1 MYLKT
6 IKIKNFRGIHNLSVN
21 FHEKLNVIIGPNGA
35 LKSTLIDAIRLFYGW
50 GDQYSDQLITR
61 EDFYREVIKVEG
73 EEDTEL
79 AENHIEIRYV
89 FSDLSETQL
98 GAFCDYLVIDGN
110 NVYAEVTI
118 EYRLSVDGR
127 ISRTYYT
134 GKREAEQKADYD
146 TFQLFRSYYL
156 SALRD
161 STHDLMD
168 SRNNILGKVIK
179 RRVEKNENED
189 SISNIFVGANNQ
201 LLDQGEVRIT
211 KENINNNLRT
221 ILKKSPQTIDLSIT
235 PNKIDYIVNAIKPFV
250 PISSNKKI
258 DGYRLWKNSLG
269 YNNLIYIATVLS
281 DIKDCHESE
290 ENTMFALFIEEPEA
304 HLHPQLQI
312 NLYEFLR
319 GADDERNS
327 QIFIT
332 THSPTLTSR
341 IPLENIILLQDKQY
355 SIANCFCNRASE
367 NIEYDTKNHKVV
379 DETRTKYYR
388 DMIVRYLDVTR
399 SQLFFSSGVLFV
411 EGISEA
417 LLLNTFS
424 KIMGKPLGD
433 YEIELID
440 TGGTAFGQFLML
452 FNSSDSAKR
461 LPMKA
466 AFITDADEFTDS
478 KNSEYMLDNLIA
490 NDYVKLRELKK
501 SIDLGSPCS
510 RVCNMV
516 SMSNNQQGILVSS
529 GKKTLEFQ
537 IALANVHDTKSETQK
552 TDFYKYLEENASE
565 KISLVKMF
573 LDTIEEDN
581 LDEEHK
587 YLLAL
592 LLWKCMPGKSL
603 FAQDFAHYLENKSIL
618 GECYF
623 SVPIYIQNAINF
635 LID

>member
-89 FSDLSETQL
+89 FSGLSETQL

-269 YNNLIYIATVLS
+269 YNNLIL
-281 DIKDCHESE
+281 IK
-290 ENTMFALFIEEPEA
+290 N
-304 HLHPQLQI
+304 
-312 NLYEFLR
+312 
-319 GADDERNS
+319 
-327 QIFIT
+327 
-332 THSPTLTSR
+332 
-341 IPLENIILLQDKQY
+341 
-355 SIANCFCNRASE
+355 
-367 NIEYDTKNHKVV
+367 
-379 DETRTKYYR
+379 
-388 DMIVRYLDVTR
+388 
-399 SQLFFSSGVLFV
+399 
-411 EGISEA
+411 
-417 LLLNTFS
+417 
-424 KIMGKPLGD
+424 
-433 YEIELID
+433 
-440 TGGTAFGQFLML
+440 
-452 FNSSDSAKR
+452 
-461 LPMKA
+461 
-466 AFITDADEFTDS
+466 
-478 KNSEYMLDNLIA
+478 
-490 NDYVKLRELKK
+490 
-501 SIDLGSPCS
+501 
-510 RVCNMV
+510 
-516 SMSNNQQGILVSS
+516 
-529 GKKTLEFQ
+529 
-537 IALANVHDTKSETQK
+537 
-552 TDFYKYLEENASE
+552 
-565 KISLVKMF
+565 
-573 LDTIEEDN
+573 
-581 LDEEHK
+581 
-587 YLLAL
+587 
-592 LLWKCMPGKSL
+592 
-603 FAQDFAHYLENKSIL
+603 
-618 GECYF
+618 
-623 SVPIYIQNAINF
+623 
-635 LID
+635 

>member
-6 IKIKNFRGIHNLSVN
+6 ITINNFRGIHNLSVN

-118 EYRLSVDGR
+118 EYSLSVDGHV
-127 ISRTYYT
+127 SRTYYT

-146 TFQLFRSYYL
+146 TFQLFRPYYL

-201 LLDQGEVRIT
+201 LLAQGEVRIT

-221 ILKKSPQTIDLSIT
+221 ILKKSPQTIDLSVT
-235 PNKIDYIVNAIKPFV
+235 PNKVDYIVNAIKPFV

-290 ENTMFALFIEEPEA
+290 ENTLFALFIEEPEA

-312 NLYEFLR
+312 NLYEFLK
-319 GADDERNS
+319 GADEDNNS
-327 QIFIT
+327 QTFIT

-341 IPLENIILLQDKQY
+341 IPLENIILLRDKQY
-355 SIANCFCNRASE
+355 NIANCFKDRSSE
-367 NIEYDTKNHKVV
+367 RIKYEQNKYV
-379 DETRTKYYR
+379 DETKSKYYK

-399 SQLFFSSGVLFV
+399 SQLLFSSGVLFV

-417 LLLNTFS
+417 LLFNTFS
-424 KIMGKPLGD
+424 KIIGKPLGD
-433 YEIELID
+433 YEIELVN
-440 TGGTAFGQFLML
+440 TEGTAFGQFLML
-452 FNSSDSAKR
+452 FNSSDSSKR

-466 AFITDADEFTDS
+466 AFITDADEFTES
-478 KNSEYMLDNLIA
+478 KEAEYMLEKLVA
-490 NDYVKLRELKK
+490 NEYHKLHELKDNIE
-501 SIDLGSPCS
+501 SGSPCN
-510 RVCNMV
+510 RTNNMV
-516 SMSNNQQGILVSS
+516 SMSNNQQGILISS

-537 IALANVHDTKSETQK
+537 LAFANVLNTKAETK
-552 TDFYKYLEENASE
+552 ATDFFKYLEENMADN
-565 KISLVKMF
+565 IRIVNAF
-573 LDTIEEDN
+573 IDTINGDIINEDN
-581 LDEEHK
+581 R
-587 YLLAL
+587 YYIAL

-603 FAQDFAHYLENKSIL
+603 FAQDFAFYLENKL
-618 GECYF
+618 KMGVCNF
-623 SVPIYIQNAINF
+623 KVPSYIQKAINF
-635 LID
+635 LTD

>member
-399 SQLFFSSGVLFV
+399 SQLFFL
-411 EGISEA
+411 
-417 LLLNTFS
+417 
-424 KIMGKPLGD
+424 
-433 YEIELID
+433 
-440 TGGTAFGQFLML
+440 
-452 FNSSDSAKR
+452 
-461 LPMKA
+461 
-466 AFITDADEFTDS
+466 
-478 KNSEYMLDNLIA
+478 
-490 NDYVKLRELKK
+490 
-501 SIDLGSPCS
+501 
-510 RVCNMV
+510 
-516 SMSNNQQGILVSS
+516 
-529 GKKTLEFQ
+529 
-537 IALANVHDTKSETQK
+537 
-552 TDFYKYLEENASE
+552 
-565 KISLVKMF
+565 
-573 LDTIEEDN
+573 
-581 LDEEHK
+581 
-587 YLLAL
+587 
-592 LLWKCMPGKSL
+592 
-603 FAQDFAHYLENKSIL
+603 
-618 GECYF
+618 
-623 SVPIYIQNAINF
+623 
-635 LID
+635 

>member
-1 MYLKT
+1 
-6 IKIKNFRGIHNLSVN
+6 
-21 FHEKLNVIIGPNGA
+21 
-35 LKSTLIDAIRLFYGW
+35 
-50 GDQYSDQLITR
+50 
-61 EDFYREVIKVEG
+61 
-73 EEDTEL
+73 
-79 AENHIEIRYV
+79 
-89 FSDLSETQL
+89 
-98 GAFCDYLVIDGN
+98 
-110 NVYAEVTI
+110 
-118 EYRLSVDGR
+118 
-127 ISRTYYT
+127 
-134 GKREAEQKADYD
+134 
-146 TFQLFRSYYL
+146 
-156 SALRD
+156 
-161 STHDLMD
+161 MD

-341 IPLENIILLQDKQY
+341 IPLENIILIQDKQY

-490 NDYVKLRELKK
+490 NDYMKLRELKN
-501 SIDLGSPCS
+501 SIDSGSPCG

-565 KISLVKMF
+565 KIRLVKMF
-573 LDTIEEDN
+573 LGTIEEDN

-618 GECYF
+618 GECNF